1 LPSLTFWK
9 TKSFPVRPSSLQSF
23 HRYPLTHVLASSGN
37 VRVLRLL
44 AEQGSPLA
52 VSQLA
57 RDAGMTPVGVRAV
70 LASLLRQGIV
80 TVFGQG
86 HAQLYALNPA
96 HPMAPPLK
104 DLFAQER
111 AHWQSLLDDLRAALA
126 RLPAV
131 QAAWLYG
138 STSRGEDIPGSD
150 IDVAVAVEY
159 DDGPTVEAVREALH
173 AVEDRHQVRTSVIA
187 LSPQS
192 ILARAETDA
201 WWANLARDAQALKGP
216 EPARFV
222 AQLRRRAVPA

>member
-1 LPSLTFWK
+1 M
-9 TKSFPVRPSSLQSF
+9 RPSSLQSF

-70 LASLLRQGIV
+70 LSTLLRQGIV

-86 HAQLYALNPA
+86 HAQLYALNQT

-111 AHWQSLLDDLRAALA
+111 AHWQSLLDDLRAAFA

-150 IDVAVAVEY
+150 IDVAVAVER
-159 DDGPTVEAVREALH
+159 DDGPTVESVREALH
-173 AVEDRHQVRTSVIA
+173 TVEDRHEVRTSVIA

-192 ILARAETDA
+192 ILARAETDS
-201 WWANLARDAQALKGP
+201 WWTNLARDAQALKGL

-222 AQLRRRAVPA
+222 AQLRKRAVPA

>member
-1 LPSLTFWK
+1 M
-9 TKSFPVRPSSLQSF
+9 RPSSLQSF
-23 HRYPLTHVLASSGN
+23 HRYPLTHVLASPGN

-70 LASLLRQGIV
+70 LASLLRQGVV

-111 AHWQSLLDDLRAALA
+111 AHWQSLLDDLRAAFA

-150 IDVAVAVEY
+150 IDVAVAVER

-173 AVEDRHQVRTSVIA
+173 AVEDRHQVHTSVIA
-187 LSPQS
+187 LAPQS
-192 ILARAETDA
+192 ILGREQTDA
-201 WWANLARDAQALKGP
+201 WWANLARDAQPLKGL

-222 AQLRRRAVPA
+222 AQLRKRAVPA

>member
-1 LPSLTFWK
+1 M
-9 TKSFPVRPSSLQSF
+9 RPSSLQSF

-70 LASLLRQGIV
+70 LATLLRQGMV

-86 HAQLYALNPA
+86 HAQLYALNPT

-111 AHWQSLLDDLRAALA
+111 AHWRSLLDDLRAAFA

-150 IDVAVAVEY
+150 LDVAVALER
-159 DDGPTVEAVREALH
+159 DDGPTVESVREALH
-173 AVEDRHQVRTSVIA
+173 PVEDRHQVRTSVIA

-192 ILARAETDA
+192 ILARTETDA
-201 WWANLARDAQALKGP
+201 WWANLARDAQALKGL

-222 AQLRRRAVPA
+222 AQLRKRAVPA

>member
-1 LPSLTFWK
+1 
-9 TKSFPVRPSSLQSF
+9 VRPSSLQSF
-23 HRYPLTHVLASSGN
+23 HRYPLTHVLASPGN

-70 LASLLRQGIV
+70 LASLLRQGVV

-111 AHWQSLLDDLRAALA
+111 AHWQSLLDDLRAAFA

-150 IDVAVAVEY
+150 IDVAVAVER

-173 AVEDRHQVRTSVIA
+173 AVEDRHQVHTSVIA
-187 LSPQS
+187 LAPQS
-192 ILARAETDA
+192 ILGREQTDA
-201 WWANLARDAQALKGP
+201 WWANLARDAQPLKGL

-222 AQLRRRAVPA
+222 AQLRKRAVPA

>member
-1 LPSLTFWK
+1 
-9 TKSFPVRPSSLQSF
+9 VRPSSLQSF
-23 HRYPLTHVLASSGN
+23 HRYPLTHVLASPGN

-57 RDAGMTPVGVRAV
+57 RDAGMTPVGVRAA
-70 LASLLRQGIV
+70 LASLLRQGMV

-86 HAQLYALNPA
+86 HAQLYALNPT

-104 DLFAQER
+104 ELFAQER
-111 AHWQSLLDDLRAALA
+111 THWQSLLDDLRAAFA
-126 RLPAV
+126 RLPSV

-138 STSRGEDIPGSD
+138 SLSRGEDIPGSD
-150 IDVAVAVEY
+150 IDVAVAVER

-173 AVEDRHQVRTSVIA
+173 AVEDRHQVHTSVIA
-187 LSPQS
+187 LAPQS
-192 ILARAETDA
+192 ILGREQTDA
-201 WWANLARDAQALKGP
+201 WWANLARDAQPLKGL

-222 AQLRRRAVPA
+222 AQLRKRAVPA

>member
-1 LPSLTFWK
+1 M
-9 TKSFPVRPSSLQSF
+9 RPSSLQSF
-23 HRYPLTHVLASSGN
+23 HRYPLTHVLASPGN

-57 RDAGMTPVGVRAV
+57 RDAGMTPVGVRAA
-70 LASLLRQGIV
+70 LASLLRQGLV

-86 HAQLYALNPA
+86 HAQLYALNPT

-104 DLFAQER
+104 ELFAQER
-111 AHWQSLLDDLRAALA
+111 THWQSLLDDLRAAFA
-126 RLPAV
+126 RLPSV

-138 STSRGEDIPGSD
+138 SLSRGEDIPGSD
-150 IDVAVAVEY
+150 IDVAVAIER
-159 DDGPTVEAVREALH
+159 DDGPTVDAVREALH
-173 AVEDRHQVRTSVIA
+173 AVEDRHRVRTSVIA

-201 WWANLARDAQALKGP
+201 WWANLARDAQPLKGL

-222 AQLRRRAVPA
+222 ARLRKRAVPA

>member
-1 LPSLTFWK
+1 
-9 TKSFPVRPSSLQSF
+9 VRPSSLQSF

-44 AEQGSPLA
+44 AAQGSPLA

-70 LASLLRQGIV
+70 LAALLRQGIV
-80 TVFGQG
+80 VVFGQG

-96 HPMAPPLK
+96 HPMAPPLER
-104 DLFAQER
+104 LFAQER
-111 AHWQSLLDDLRAALA
+111 AHWQSLLDDLRDALA

-150 IDVAVAVEY
+150 IDIAVAIEG
-159 DDGPTVEAVREALH
+159 DDGPAVEAVREALH
-173 AVEDRHQVRTSVIA
+173 AVEDRHQVRASLIA

-192 ILARAETDA
+192 IVARAETDA
-201 WWANLARDAQALKGP
+201 WWANLARDAQALKGL
-216 EPARFV
+216 EPARFA
-222 AQLRRRAVPA
+222 AQLRRHAVKLDAAR

>member
-1 LPSLTFWK
+1 M
-9 TKSFPVRPSSLQSF
+9 RPSSLQSF
-23 HRYPLTHVLASSGN
+23 HRYPLTHLLASPGN

-52 VSQLA
+52 VSQMA
-57 RDAGMTPVGVRAV
+57 RGAGMTPVGVRAA
-70 LASLLRQGIV
+70 LASLLRQGVV

-96 HPMAPPLK
+96 HPMAPPLQT
-104 DLFAQER
+104 LFAQER
-111 AHWQSLLDDLRAALA
+111 THWQSLLDDLRAAVA

-150 IDVAVAVEY
+150 IDVAVAVER

-173 AVEDRHQVRTSVIA
+173 AVEDRHQVQVSVVA
-187 LSPQS
+187 LSPQA

-201 WWANLARDAQALKGP
+201 WWANLVRDTQALKGLD
-216 EPARFV
+216 PARFV
-222 AQLRRRAVPA
+222 AQLRKRAVPV

>member
-1 LPSLTFWK
+1 M
-9 TKSFPVRPSSLQSF
+9 RPSSLQSF

-86 HAQLYALNPA
+86 HAQLYVLNPA

-111 AHWQSLLDDLRAALA
+111 AHWQSLLDDLRAAFA

-150 IDVAVAVEY
+150 IDVAVAVER
-159 DDGPTVEAVREALH
+159 DDGPTVESVREALH
-173 AVEDRHQVRTSVIA
+173 TVEDRHEVRTSVIA

-192 ILARAETDA
+192 ILARAETDS
-201 WWANLARDAQALKGP
+201 WWTNLARDAQALKGL

-222 AQLRRRAVPA
+222 AQLRKRAVPA